1 MKINVQD
8 FFNQHRLSP
17 QQWIIFGFTFLVA
30 LFDGLDTAAIG
41 YIAPSLLTEWN
52 LEKSHLAPVMSAA
65 LFGLAV
71 GAVSFGPVADKI
83 GRKTV
88 LIIAVFIFSTCSI
101 ASAFAQNLEQ
111 LEILRFI
118 TGVGL
123 GAAMPNAV
131 TLLSEFCPDNKRS
144 LLVNTMFCGFPVG
157 AAVGGFM
164 SAWLI
169 PQFGWQ
175 SVLIVGGTMPLILCV
190 LMVFMLPESVRYM
203 VIKNKPTAQIKSIL
217 AKIDAS
223 ANQASEFVLTEKA
236 TVSANQKSGI
246 AIVLSKHY
254 LLGSVMLWAS
264 YFLGLMVFYA
274 MINWMPTLFKEANMP
289 AELGPIVAG
298 LFALGGLGAIAN
310 GWLMDR
316 FNGNLLIA
324 AFSFL
329 TAISVAFIG
338 LSLGWGLAAFIAV
351 VIFAGIMQNTAQ
363 SSLPALAANFYPTAG
378 RTTGVSWMTGIGR
391 FGGIAGSFL
400 VAHMIELH
408 MGLVEIF
415 YILAVPSVIMA
426 VCLLVKNAVYKDE
439 AQRLRNKGAEQVQHT
454 PSH

>member
-131 TLLSEFCPDNKRS
+131 TL
-144 LLVNTMFCGFPVG
+144 
-157 AAVGGFM
+157 
-164 SAWLI
+164 
-169 PQFGWQ
+169 QFH
-175 SVLIVGGTMPLILCV
+175 
-190 LMVFMLPESVRYM
+190 
-203 VIKNKPTAQIKSIL
+203 A
-217 AKIDAS
+217 
-223 ANQASEFVLTEKA
+223 
-236 TVSANQKSGI
+236 
-246 AIVLSKHY
+246 
-254 LLGSVMLWAS
+254 
-264 YFLGLMVFYA
+264 
-274 MINWMPTLFKEANMP
+274 
-289 AELGPIVAG
+289 
-298 LFALGGLGAIAN
+298 
-310 GWLMDR
+310 
-316 FNGNLLIA
+316 
-324 AFSFL
+324 
-329 TAISVAFIG
+329 
-338 LSLGWGLAAFIAV
+338 
-351 VIFAGIMQNTAQ
+351 
-363 SSLPALAANFYPTAG
+363 
-378 RTTGVSWMTGIGR
+378 
-391 FGGIAGSFL
+391 
-400 VAHMIELH
+400 
-408 MGLVEIF
+408 
-415 YILAVPSVIMA
+415 
-426 VCLLVKNAVYKDE
+426 
-439 AQRLRNKGAEQVQHT
+439 
-454 PSH
+454 